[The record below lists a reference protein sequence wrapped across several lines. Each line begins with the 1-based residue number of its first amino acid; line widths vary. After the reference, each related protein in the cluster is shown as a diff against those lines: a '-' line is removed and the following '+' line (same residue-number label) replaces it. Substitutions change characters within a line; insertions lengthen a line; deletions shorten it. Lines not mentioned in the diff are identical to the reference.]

1 MSAISV
7 KNLTVRYG
15 SRTILNRLSFEVDK
29 GSITA
34 VIGPNG
40 SGKTTLF
47 KALLSFV
54 PYEGSVKIFQ
64 KPVQESLPRIGYVPQ
79 HFEFDRTLPITVRE
93 FLTFTAPDSPVK
105 AEEVCREVKA
115 DKLADKL
122 IGELSGGELQRVLIA
137 QALLKEPDLLFLDE
151 PSAGI
156 DIEGAK
162 TFYELIRH
170 VNQEHEAT
178 IMLISHDVNMVYD
191 LADQI
196 LCLKNSLICDGPPRQ
211 VLTNDVM
218 HKLYGPHMGLTD
230 PERP

>member
-7 KNLTVRYG
+7 KNLTVKYG
-15 SRTILNRLSFEVDK
+15 SQMILNHLSFDVEK
-29 GSITA
+29 GSVTA

-47 KALLSFV
+47 KALLSFI

-64 KPVQESLPRIGYVPQ
+64 KPIQECLPRIGYVPQ
-79 HFEFDRTLPITVRE
+79 HFDFDRSLPITVRE
-93 FLTFTAPDSPVK
+93 FLSFTAPNGSVK
-105 AEEVCREVKA
+105 AEEICREVKA

-151 PSAGI
+151 PAAGI

-162 TFYELIRH
+162 TFYELIHH

-178 IMLISHDVNMVYD
+178 IMLISHEVDMVYD

-196 LCLKNSLICDGPPRQ
+196 LCLKNSLVCDGPPRQ
-211 VLTNDVM
+211 VLTKEVM
-218 HKLYGPHMGLTD
+218 RKLYGPHMNLHNS
-230 PERP
+230 EKL

>member
-1 MSAISV
+1 MSAVSA
-7 KNLTVRYG
+7 KNLTVRFG
-15 SRTILNRLSFEVDK
+15 NQTILDRLNFEVAK
-29 GSITA
+29 GSVTA

-47 KALLSFV
+47 RALLGFV
-54 PYEGSVKIFQ
+54 HSEGIVKIFQ
-64 KPVQESLPRIGYVPQ
+64 KPVQESLPRISYVPQ
-79 HFEFDRTLPITVRE
+79 RFDFDRSLPITVNE
-93 FLTFTAPDSPVK
+93 FLSFASPTD
-105 AEEVCREVKA
+105 ASRAQEVCHEVKA

-137 QALLKEPDLLFLDE
+137 QALIKEPDLLFLDE

-178 IMLISHDVNMVYD
+178 IMLISHDVGVVYEM
-191 LADQI
+191 ADQV
-196 LCLKNSLICDGPPRQ
+196 LCVKKTLVANGPPRQ
-211 VLTNDVM
+211 VLTKDVLQ
-218 HKLYGPHMGLTD
+218 KLFGQPIGWSAPNL
-230 PERP
+230 